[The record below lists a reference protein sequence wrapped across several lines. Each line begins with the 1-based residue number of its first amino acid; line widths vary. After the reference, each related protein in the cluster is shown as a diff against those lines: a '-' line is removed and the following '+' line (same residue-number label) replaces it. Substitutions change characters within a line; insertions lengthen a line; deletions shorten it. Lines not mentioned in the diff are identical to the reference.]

1 MQVKTKG
8 IVISETNY
16 SETSKILNILT
27 EDYGLIGVIA
37 KGSRNIKNK
46 LRGVSNKMNYCEYTI
61 SYKEKGLSTLIEG
74 NTLNS
79 FKNIYL
85 DMKKALYSFFLMDLF
100 SQVLKENNNK
110 KLFSLLESSLIKI
123 NDGLNEKL
131 ICIIIEIKLLEYL
144 GVSLNMEC
152 CNICGRVDEFLT
164 VSINDGGIICKNC
177 YHDGYVFNDKTL
189 KLFLLLA
196 KVDLSKIKKL
206 ELTDDNAFKE
216 IDKFLD
222 EYYNFYTGIYLN
234 KKEKLEMFN

>member
-37 KGSRNIKNK
+37 KGSRNMKNK

-74 NTLNS
+74 STLNS

-85 DMKKALYSFFLMDLF
+85 DMRKAFYSFFLMDLF

-110 KLFSLLESSLIKI
+110 KLFSLLENSLIKI

-131 ICIIIEIKLLEYL
+131 ICVIVEIKLLEYL

-152 CNICGRVDEFLT
+152 CNICGRDDEFLT

-196 KVDLSKIKKL
+196 KIDLFKIKKL
-206 ELTDDNAFKE
+206 ELTDDNAFNE

-234 KKEKLEMFN
+234 KKDKLEMFR